1 MYYKDLESDKN
12 QMAAHNAAMKANARA
27 RLDAYAKYRWLQD
40 ADMKANARARLDAYA
55 KYNKQNKKSVK

>member
-27 RLDAYAKYRWLQD
+27 RLDAYAKY
-40 ADMKANARARLDAYA
+40 
-55 KYNKQNKKSVK
+55 NKQNKKSDK